1 MTYNTEQ
8 RNLLLNF
15 LQSKADTMF
24 SAKQIADSLQKEKI
38 SRSAVYRNLSE
49 LEAEGKVKR
58 CTQEGSRENLYQY
71 YDLQTCRNHIHL
83 SCTNCG
89 RIFHMESDVAQKLMT
104 DLVDTEGFRI
114 DKSKTT
120 LYGLCKECQKKE
132 CHKIEQKQVQTE
144 ENK

>member
-24 SAKQIADSLQKEKI
+24 SAKEIAESLKQEKI
-38 SRSAVYRNLSE
+38 SRSAVYRNLAD

-58 CTQEGSRENLYQY
+58 CTKEGSRESLYQY
-71 YDLQTCRNHIHL
+71 YDLKNCRDHIHL
-83 SCTNCG
+83 TCTNCG
-89 RIFHMESDVAQKLMT
+89 RIFHLEKDVAQKLVT
-104 DLVDTEGFRI
+104 ALAETEGFEI

-120 LYGLCKECQKKE
+120 LYGLCKECQKK
-132 CHKIEQKQVQTE
+132 KAQIKTE